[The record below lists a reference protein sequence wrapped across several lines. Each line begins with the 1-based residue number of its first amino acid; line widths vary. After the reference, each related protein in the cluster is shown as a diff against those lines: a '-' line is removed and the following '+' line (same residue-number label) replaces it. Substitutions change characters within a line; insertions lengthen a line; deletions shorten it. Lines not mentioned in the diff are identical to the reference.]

1 MGDFFNILL
10 SPLTFDPP
18 WFRPLEERK
27 KAWWWCE
34 ETEKHIKNLRKSYG
48 LNPDE

>member
-1 MGDFFNILL
+1 MIENNDLGIPPLL
-10 SPLTFDPP
+10 DPP

-34 ETEKHIKNLRKSYG
+34 ETEKPIREIRKHHG
-48 LNPDE
+48 LDPDK